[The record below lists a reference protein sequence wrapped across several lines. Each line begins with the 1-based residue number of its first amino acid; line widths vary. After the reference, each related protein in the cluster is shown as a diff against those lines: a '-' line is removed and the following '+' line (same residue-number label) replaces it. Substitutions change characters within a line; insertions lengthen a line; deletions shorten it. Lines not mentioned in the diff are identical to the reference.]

1 MKRIVVLISG
11 SGSNLQAII
20 DACQLGRLK
29 AEIVA
34 VLSNK
39 ADAFGLQR
47 AQQAGIATA
56 SLAIGDYADRE
67 AFDQALRQQIDSYRP
82 DLVVL
87 AGYMRILSAPFV
99 THYRG
104 RLLNIHP
111 SLLPKYPGLHT
122 HRRAIES
129 GDSQHGASVHFVTEQ
144 LDGGPVILQAAIPVL
159 PQDTEQDLA
168 KRLLGKEHL
177 IYPQVIQWWIEGRV
191 ALIDDQAWL
200 DGKPLG
206 PAGAEFTP
214 DGVDSEFSFTG

>member
-159 PQDTEQDLA
+159 AQDTEQDLA

>member
-39 ADAFGLQR
+39 AEAYGLQR
-47 AQQAGIATA
+47 AEQAGITTA

-67 AFDQALRQQIDSYRP
+67 AFDQALQQQIESYQP

-99 THYRG
+99 MHYRG

-122 HRRAIES
+122 HRRAIEN

-144 LDGGPVILQAAIPVL
+144 LDGGPVILQATIPVL
-159 PQDTEQDLA
+159 PKDTEQDLA
-168 KRLLGKEHL
+168 TRLLSKEHL
-177 IYPQVIQWWIEGRV
+177 IYPQVIQWWVEGRL
-191 ALIDDQAWL
+191 ALKEDQAWL
-200 DGKPLG
+200 DGQPLG
-206 PAGAEFTP
+206 PSGAVFGT
-214 DGVDSEFSFTG
+214 DKRDS

>member
-39 ADAFGLQR
+39 AEAYGLQR
-47 AQQAGIATA
+47 AEHAGITTA
-56 SLAIGDYADRE
+56 SLAIGDFADRE
-67 AFDQALRQQIDSYRP
+67 AFDQALQQQIEHYQP

-99 THYRG
+99 RHYRG

-122 HRRAIES
+122 HRRAIEN

-144 LDGGPVILQAAIPVL
+144 LDGGPVILQATIPVL
-159 PQDTEQDLA
+159 PNDTEQDLA
-168 KRLLGKEHL
+168 TRLLSKEHL
-177 IYPQVIQWWIEGRV
+177 IYPQVIQWWVEGRL
-191 ALIDDQAWL
+191 ALKEDQAWL
-200 DGKPLG
+200 DGQPLG
-206 PAGAEFTP
+206 PSGAVSLLTS
-214 DGVDSEFSFTG
+214 DDIS

>member
-29 AEIVA
+29 AEVVA

-67 AFDQALRQQIDSYRP
+67 AFDQALLQQIDSYQP

-99 THYRG
+99 SHYRG

-122 HRRAIES
+122 HRRAIEN
-129 GDSQHGASVHFVTEQ
+129 GDSHHGASIHFVTEQ

-191 ALIDDQAWL
+191 ALREDQAWL

-206 PAGAEFTP
+206 PAGA
-214 DGVDSEFSFTG
+214 

>member
-34 VLSNK
+34 VFSNK

-67 AFDQALRQQIDSYRP
+67 AFDQALLQQIDSYQP

-122 HRRAIES
+122 HRRVIES
-129 GDSQHGASVHFVTEQ
+129 GDSHHGASVHFVTEQ
-144 LDGGPVILQAAIPVL
+144 LDGGPVILQAPIPIL
-159 PQDTEQDLA
+159 PNDTEQDLA
-168 KRLLGKEHL
+168 TRLLSKEHL
-177 IYPQVIQWWIEGRV
+177 IYPRVIQWWVEGRV
-191 ALIDDQAWL
+191 DLREDQACL
-200 DGKPLG
+200 DGQPLG
-206 PAGAEFTP
+206 PSGADFTP
-214 DGVDSEFSFTG
+214 DKIDG

>member
-39 ADAFGLQR
+39 AEAYGLQR
-47 AQQAGIATA
+47 AEQAGITTA

-67 AFDQALRQQIDSYRP
+67 AFDQALQQQIESYQP

-99 THYRG
+99 MHYRG

-122 HRRAIES
+122 HRRAIEN

-144 LDGGPVILQAAIPVL
+144 LDGGPVILQATIPVL
-159 PQDTEQDLA
+159 PKDTEQDLA
-168 KRLLGKEHL
+168 TRLLSEEHL
-177 IYPQVIQWWIEGRV
+177 IYPQVIQWWVEGRL
-191 ALIDDQAWL
+191 ALKDDQAWL
-200 DGKPLG
+200 DGQPLG
-206 PAGAEFTP
+206 PSGAVYIANRLDT
-214 DGVDSEFSFTG
+214 